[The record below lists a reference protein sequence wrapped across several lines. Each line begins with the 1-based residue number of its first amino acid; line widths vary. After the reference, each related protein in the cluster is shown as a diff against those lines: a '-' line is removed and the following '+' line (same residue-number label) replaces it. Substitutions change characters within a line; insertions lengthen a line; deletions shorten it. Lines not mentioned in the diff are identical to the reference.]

1 MAQEPGTVEDLF
13 CRFGPRLRR
22 AAAFLSRD
30 AGEADELLQATFA
43 AAVEAWPRFAGRSS
57 PYTWLYSILLRL
69 ARRERERSAREP
81 QAVDSF
87 ELPAAGA
94 DPAAG
99 AVLKEETQALRQ
111 CLQELPQ
118 DHREVLVL
126 FYLESMRYRDIAE
139 AVGVPIGTVK
149 SRLYA
154 AKQELARRLQER
166 GIEL

>member
-1 MAQEPGTVEDLF
+1 MAQEPGTVAELF

-30 AGEADELLQATFA
+30 AGEAEELVQATFA
-43 AAVEAWPRFAGRSS
+43 AAVEAWAQFEGRSS

-69 ARRERERSAREP
+69 ARRERERSLRGP

-87 ELPAAGA
+87 ELPAGGA
-94 DPAAG
+94 DPAEG
-99 AVLKEETQALRQ
+99 AVLKEETQALRE
-111 CLQELPQ
+111 CLHELPEGQ
-118 DHREVLVL
+118 REVLVL

-139 AVGVPIGTVK
+139 AMGVPIGTVK

-154 AKQELARRLQER
+154 AKQELARRLRER